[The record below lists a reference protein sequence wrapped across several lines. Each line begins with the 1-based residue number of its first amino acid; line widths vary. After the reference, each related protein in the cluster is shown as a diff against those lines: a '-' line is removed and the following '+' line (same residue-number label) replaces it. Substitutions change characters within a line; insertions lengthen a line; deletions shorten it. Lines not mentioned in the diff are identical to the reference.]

1 MSFRGAGEAVN
12 KQKEKDGQF
21 MRALNVLGVMAG
33 LLLAV
38 AVNPLYAEAPAEPEP
53 QALVESVTAK
63 VLDALKDYKA
73 KEENQPGYL
82 DQKIEELIVS
92 QMDFEAM
99 AKLVLGKHW
108 RAATPEQ
115 RSQFIEQFKTLLI
128 RTYRTSLAEYSNE
141 KVDFLPFHEGEQPD
155 KLATVKSEIVRSNGP
170 SIPINYSL
178 RYKKEDGW
186 KVYDIGIE
194 GVSLVTNYR
203 SSFSREINQNG
214 MDHLIE
220 SLRDRNSGKSTDGE
234 AQG

>member
-1 MSFRGAGEAVN
+1 
-12 KQKEKDGQF
+12 
-21 MRALNVLGVMAG
+21 MRALNVFGIAAG
-33 LLLAV
+33 LLLAGV
-38 AVNPLYAEAPAEPEP
+38 VVNPLYAKAPAEPEP

-63 VLDALKDYKA
+63 VLDALRDYKA
-73 KEENQPGYL
+73 KEGEQPGYL

-99 AKLVLGKHW
+99 SKLVLGKHW

-115 RSQFIEQFKTLLI
+115 RSEFVEQFKTLLI

-141 KVDFLPFHEGEQPD
+141 KVGFLPFHEGEQPE
-155 KLATVKSEIVRSNGP
+155 KLATVKSVIIRSSGP

-214 MDHLIE
+214 IDRLIE
-220 SLRDRNSGKSTDGE
+220 SLRERNAGKSTDETKG
-234 AQG
+234 